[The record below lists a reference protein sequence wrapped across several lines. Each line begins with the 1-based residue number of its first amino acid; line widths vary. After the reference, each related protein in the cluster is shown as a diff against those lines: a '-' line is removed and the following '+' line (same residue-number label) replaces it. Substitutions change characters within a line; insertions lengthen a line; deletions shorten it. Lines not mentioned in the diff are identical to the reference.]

1 MYEVRLH
8 QVIPCVDFLRRWNR
22 SFALSVNTLLISAFL
37 VLALIAATVSAA
49 PSPSTPNNNAS
60 TETDNVQFAG
70 DKVANTSK
78 QALQEVHKISQDIQK
93 LKANV
98 IDLNKDLRLMEEK
111 LLFPSSTKYS
121 VFLSLSTGQFFQLES
136 VKFKLD
142 GKFVATHVYSD
153 KQRQALSR
161 GGVHR
166 LFITN
171 LSEGKH
177 TATAFFTGIGSNGRP
192 YKRAASLDFTKG
204 EGSEYLQIAV
214 SDDGETQEPVFQLKQ
229 W

>member
-1 MYEVRLH
+1 MSEVRQDTIGHCILNH
-8 QVIPCVDFLRRWNR
+8 RMMRRG
-22 SFALSVNTLLISAFL
+22 SGALFL
-37 VLALIAATVSAA
+37 VVTFLASSVFAA
-49 PSPSTPNNNAS
+49 PSPTVSTPANGENTQSSA
-60 TETDNVQFAG
+60 TVQFAG
-70 DKVANTSK
+70 EKVANTSK
-78 QALQEVHKISQDIQK
+78 QALEEVQKISQDIQK
-93 LKANV
+93 LKLNV

-111 LLFPSSTKYS
+111 LLFPTSTKYS
-121 VFLSLSTGQFFQLES
+121 VFLSLSTGQFFQLEGI
-136 VKFKLD
+136 KFKLD

-153 KQRQALSR
+153 KQREALSR

-177 TATAFFTGIGSNGRP
+177 TATAFFTGVGSNGRP

-214 SDDGETQEPVFQLKQ
+214 SDDGETQEPIFQLKQ